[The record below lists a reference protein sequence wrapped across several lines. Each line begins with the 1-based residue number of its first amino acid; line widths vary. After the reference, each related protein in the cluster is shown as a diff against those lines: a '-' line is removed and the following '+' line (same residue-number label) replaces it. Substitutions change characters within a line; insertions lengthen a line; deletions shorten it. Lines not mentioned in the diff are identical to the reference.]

1 MADMQDYLD
10 DSFAEIEIEECSIQ
24 IQQSLINKQGMLHLK

>member
-10 DSFAEIEIEECSIQ
+10 DSFAEIEIEAVPDFDDGVEIF
-24 IQQSLINKQGMLHLK
+24 LATMAKEL